1 MRLCNKL
8 PVIITI
14 QLSSTLSSEAKEAT
28 TQLSSLKAIAEQA
41 VVQANLF
48 PSAKKLQ
55 EDDTLRSKYKTLHVC
70 IPSHFLT
77 SIKMLLF
84 GLGSIGAIFTGLVSM
99 ESTLPVRRT
108 LDSAMPSRTDAHL
121 QPLLGVSP
129 LGPVMLSKENI
140 AQAHMLETVFRHL
153 PQPADSEKVRY
164 VCCSSTA

>member
-1 MRLCNKL
+1 MCNKS
-8 PVIITI
+8 PVIVIFFVI
-14 QLSSTLSSEAKEAT
+14 QLSSTMSSEAKEPT

-48 PSAKKLQ
+48 PSAKKL
-55 EDDTLRSKYKTLHVC
+55 EDDDTLRSKHTCVFHL
-70 IPSHFLT
+70 LT

-84 GLGSIGAIFTGLVSM
+84 GLIGAVGLVSM
-99 ESTLPVRRT
+99 DNTLPVRRT
-108 LDSAMPSRTDAHL
+108 LDGAMPSRTDAHL

-164 VCCSSTA
+164 VVTQTRLKW